1 MTIATP
7 SFLDHLQ
14 QATHRSDEAE
24 AALRQEMSARL
35 KKIEEDR
42 KFAYR
47 RFNFMRAVVEGTQ
60 SADSEDIAVAR
71 AVGVLRTKL
80 GWSSD
85 IEVRQAI
92 CESFAPVAQA
102 IFACRDPAGDPE
114 ADVIAALDRFESW
127 YHDKHGS
134 AFWILFEHYIPETPV
149 VDF

>member
-24 AALRQEMSARL
+24 AALRQEMSVRL

-85 IEVRQAI
+85 SEVRQAI

-102 IFACRDPAGDPE
+102 IFACRDAE